1 MMKRILL
8 FLRAT
13 LAGGILFLVPI
24 IVAVVIFDKALS
36 LTDKAV
42 TPVAAHMPIESII
55 GLRTPK
61 ILAVGLIILFCFLA
75 GVFAQT
81 TMARRIADWLDTALL
96 SNLPGYE
103 FFRSVGERI
112 LGIETRETHLAV
124 LVRFDDNYQVG
135 FVADRLENG
144 LVAVYVPGAPNPQ
157 SGGLYFVTAD
167 RITPTTVPP
176 EKMLK
181 CLKRLGVGANAL
193 LGNLSIPQNVSK

>member
-1 MMKRILL
+1 MKRMLL
-8 FLRAT
+8 LLRAT

-24 IVAVVIFDKALS
+24 IVAVIIIEKALS

-75 GVFAQT
+75 GFFAQT
-81 TMARRIADWLDTALL
+81 AIARKIANWLDAALL

-103 FFRSVGERI
+103 FFRSIGERI
-112 LGIETRETHLAV
+112 LGVETREVHLAV

-135 FVADRLENG
+135 FVADRLANG
-144 LVAVYVPGAPNPQ
+144 LVAVYVPGAPNPH
-157 SGGLYFVTAD
+157 SGGLVFVTSD
-167 RITPTTVPP
+167 RVMPTTVPP
-176 EKMLK
+176 QQMLK
-181 CLKRLGVGANAL
+181 CLKRLGVGSNAL
-193 LGNLSIPQNVSK
+193 LGNLGIPQDVSK